1 MTTAD
6 HIPCPALMIAAPASG
21 QGKTMITA
29 ALARLHRR
37 QGRRVKVFKCGPDF
51 LDPQIHAVASEAP
64 CENLDF
70 RMGGEADVA
79 WRLARAARDNDVILI
94 EGVMGLF
101 DGDPSAADLARRYNL
116 PILVVIDGSAMAKSF
131 GAVALGMKT
140 YQPDTRVVG
149 ALANCVGSAYHA
161 QLLEQSLP
169 EGIAW
174 FGAVPRDTASALP
187 ERHLGLL
194 PAAEI
199 ADLAQRIDQLADRI
213 ATTAAAT
220 LPPVASFP
228 SASQPD
234 IPQLLQDK
242 MVAVARDAAFCFAYP
257 ANIECL
263 ESMGAT
269 LRYFSPLDD
278 TALPECDAVWL
289 PGGYPELHS
298 DALAAN
304 PAMIQSLKQ
313 HIDANKPMLAE
324 CGGMIAL
331 ATTLIDTDDQSHPL
345 MGILPGTVQ
354 MQNKLAA
361 LGMQSLAL
369 PSGQLGGHTFHYSTF
384 DCPLNPI
391 THTQDAHQKQSEAVY
406 GVNRLTATYFH
417 AYFPSAPAAVA
428 ALLS

>member
-1 MTTAD
+1 MV
-6 HIPCPALMIAAPASG
+6 
-21 QGKTMITA
+21 TA

-131 GAVALGMKT
+131 GAIALGMKT
-140 YQPDTRVVG
+140 YQPYTRVVG

-161 QLLEQSLP
+161 QLLEESLP
-169 EGIAW
+169 EGVAW
-174 FGAVPRDTASALP
+174 FGALPRNADAALP

-199 ADLAQRIDQLADRI
+199 DNLAQRIDQLADRV
-213 ATTAAAT
+213 AETAAAQ
-220 LPPVASFP
+220 LPPPASFP
-228 SASQPD
+228 AVD
-234 IPQLLQDK
+234 APQLAQQLHGK
-242 MVAVARDAAFCFAYP
+242 KIAVARDAAFCFAYP
-257 ANIECL
+257 ANLECL
-263 ESMGAT
+263 RELGAE
-269 LRYFSPLDD
+269 LCFFSPLEDA
-278 TALPECDAVWL
+278 TPPPCDAIWL
-289 PGGYPELHS
+289 PGGYPELHTEK
-298 DALAAN
+298 LAN
-304 PAMIQSLKQ
+304 NRAMIDSLQQ
-313 HIDANKPMLAE
+313 HIAAGTPMLAE

-331 ATTLIDTDDQSHPL
+331 ATSLIDTTGQSHPL
-345 MGILPGTVQ
+345 TGILPGVVT
-354 MQNKLAA
+354 MQKKLAA
-361 LGMQSLAL
+361 LGMQSLAE
-369 PSGQLGGHTFHYSTF
+369 PTGTLGGHTFHYSTF
-384 DCPLNPI
+384 DCPLTPVA
-391 THTQDAHQKQSEAVY
+391 HTTDAHQRQSEAVY
-406 GVNRLTATYFH
+406 RINRLTATYFH
-417 AYFPSAPAAVA
+417 AYFPSAPATVA

>member
-1 MTTAD
+1 MVNLL
-6 HIPCPALMIAAPASG
+6 HCPALMVAAPASG

-51 LDPQIHAVASEAP
+51 LDPQIHAVASETP

-70 RMGGEADVA
+70 RMGGEDDVA

-101 DGDPSAADLARRYNL
+101 DGDPSAAALARRYNL

-131 GAVALGMKT
+131 GAIALGMKT
-140 YQPDTRVVG
+140 YEPDTRVIG

-169 EGIAW
+169 EGVAW
-174 FGAVPRDTASALP
+174 FGAVPRNAESALP

-194 PAAEI
+194 PAGEI
-199 ADLAQRIDQLADRI
+199 ADLGRRIDKLADRI
-213 ATTAAAT
+213 AETAAAA
-220 LPPVASFP
+220 LPPVAAFP
-228 SASQPD
+228 DVPVPALPM
-234 IPQLLQDK
+234 LLQGK
-242 MVAVARDAAFCFAYP
+242 TIGVARDAAFCFSYP

-263 ESMGAT
+263 EAMGAC
-269 LRYFSPLDD
+269 LRFFSPLKD
-278 TALPECDAVWL
+278 AELPDCDAVWL
-289 PGGYPELHS
+289 PGGYPELHPES
-298 DALAAN
+298 LATN
-304 PAMIQSLKQ
+304 QAMIKSLQ
-313 HIDANKPMLAE
+313 AHIGSGKPVLAE

-331 ATTLIDTDDQSHPL
+331 ATSLVDTDEQTHRL
-345 MGILPGTVQ
+345 MGLLPGTVH
-354 MQNKLAA
+354 MQKKLAA
-361 LGMQSLAL
+361 LGMQSLNL
-369 PSGQLGGHTFHYSTF
+369 PAGKLGGHTFHYSTF
-384 DCPLNPI
+384 DCPLTPVG
-391 THTQDAHQKQSEAVY
+391 HTQDAHQKQSEAVY
-406 GVNRLTATYFH
+406 GVSRLTATYFH

>member
-1 MTTAD
+1 
-6 HIPCPALMIAAPASG
+6 MI
-21 QGKTMITA
+21 
-29 ALARLHRR
+29 
-37 QGRRVKVFKCGPDF
+37 
-51 LDPQIHAVASEAP
+51 
-64 CENLDF
+64 
-70 RMGGEADVA
+70 
-79 WRLARAARDNDVILI
+79 
-94 EGVMGLF
+94 
-101 DGDPSAADLARRYNL
+101 
-116 PILVVIDGSAMAKSF
+116 
-131 GAVALGMKT
+131 
-140 YQPDTRVVG
+140 
-149 ALANCVGSAYHA
+149 
-161 QLLEQSLP
+161 
-169 EGIAW
+169 
-174 FGAVPRDTASALP
+174 
-187 ERHLGLL
+187 
-194 PAAEI
+194 
-199 ADLAQRIDQLADRI
+199 
-213 ATTAAAT
+213 
-220 LPPVASFP
+220 
-228 SASQPD
+228 
-234 IPQLLQDK
+234 
-242 MVAVARDAAFCFAYP
+242 AVARDAAFCFAYP

-269 LRYFSPLDD
+269 LRYFSPLND

-354 MQNKLAA
+354 MQKKLAA

>member
-1 MTTAD
+1 MTD
-6 HIPCPALMIAAPASG
+6 RIQCPALMIAAPASG

-51 LDPQIHAVASEAP
+51 LDPQIHAIASEGS

-116 PILVVIDGSAMAKSF
+116 PILVVIDGSAMATSF
-131 GAVALGMKT
+131 GAIALGMKT

-161 QLLEQSLP
+161 QLLEKSLP

-174 FGAVPRDTASALP
+174 FGAIPRNAESALP

-199 ADLAQRIDQLADRI
+199 TDLTQRIDQLADRI
-213 ATTAAAT
+213 AETAAAA
-220 LPPVASFP
+220 LPPAAAFP
-228 SASQPD
+228 NAPKPELSQ
-234 IPQLLQDK
+234 QLVGK
-242 MVAVARDAAFCFAYP
+242 TIAIARDAAFCFAYP

-269 LRYFSPLDD
+269 LRYFSPLSDA
-278 TALPECDAVWL
+278 ALPECDAVWL
-289 PGGYPELHS
+289 PGGYPELHPET
-298 DALAAN
+298 LAGN
-304 PAMIQSLKQ
+304 QAMIQSLKR

-331 ATTLIDTDDQSHPL
+331 ATTIIDADDQSHPL
-345 MGILPGTVQ
+345 MGVLPGTVQ
-354 MQNKLAA
+354 MQKKLAA

-369 PSGQLGGHTFHYSTF
+369 PSGQLGGHTFHYSTY
-384 DCPLNPI
+384 DCPLKPI
-391 THTQDAHQKQSEAVY
+391 AHTQDAHQKHSEAVY

-417 AYFPSAPAAVA
+417 AYFPSAPVAVA

>member
-1 MTTAD
+1 MNQTVS
-6 HIPCPALMIAAPASG
+6 CPALMIAAPASG

-51 LDPQIHAVASEAP
+51 LDPQIHAIASGAP

-70 RMGGEADVA
+70 RMGGEVDVA

-101 DGDPSAADLARRYNL
+101 DGEPSAADLARRFNL
-116 PILVVIDGSAMAKSF
+116 PILVVIDGSAMARSF
-131 GAVALGMKT
+131 GAIALGMKT
-140 YQPDTRVVG
+140 YEPDTRVVG

-174 FGAVPRDTASALP
+174 FGAVPRSAESALP

-199 ADLAQRIDQLADRI
+199 TDLAQRIDQLADRI
-213 ATTAAAT
+213 AETAAAA
-220 LPPVASFP
+220 LPPVATFP
-228 SASQPD
+228 DTPMPEVPA
-234 IPQLLQDK
+234 LLAGK
-242 MVAVARDAAFCFAYP
+242 TIAVACDAAFCFAYP

-263 ESMGAT
+263 KAMGAS
-269 LRYFSPLDD
+269 LRFFSPLHDA
-278 TALPECDAVWL
+278 TLPDCDAVWL
-289 PGGYPELHS
+289 PGGYPELHP
-298 DALAAN
+298 DALAN
-304 PAMIQSLKQ
+304 NRSMIASLQS
-313 HIDANKPMLAE
+313 HIQAGKPVLAE

-331 ATTLIDTDDQSHPL
+331 AETLVDIDGTQHPL

-354 MQNKLAA
+354 MQKKLAA
-361 LGMQSLAL
+361 LGMQSLTL
-369 PSGQLGGHTFHYSTF
+369 SGGRLGGHTFHYSTF
-384 DCPLNPI
+384 DCPLEPI
-391 THTQDAHQKQSEAVY
+391 AHTQDTHQKQSEAVY
-406 GVNRLTATYFH
+406 GINRLTATYFH
-417 AYFPSAPAAVA
+417 AYFPSAPRVVA
-428 ALLS
+428 DLLHD

>member
-1 MTTAD
+1 MT
-6 HIPCPALMIAAPASG
+6 HRIECPALMIAAPASG

-51 LDPQIHAVASEAP
+51 LDPQIHAIASEAP

-101 DGDPSAADLARRYNL
+101 DGDPSAADLAKRYNL
-116 PILVVIDGSAMAKSF
+116 PILVVIDGSAMATSF
-131 GAVALGMKT
+131 GAIALGMKT
-140 YQPDTRVVG
+140 YRPDTRVVG

-174 FGAVPRDTASALP
+174 FGAIPRNAESALP

-213 ATTAAAT
+213 AETAAAA
-220 LPPVASFP
+220 LPPAAEFP
-228 SASQPD
+228 DAPKPAL
-234 IPQLLQDK
+234 PQSLAGK
-242 MVAVARDAAFCFAYP
+242 TIAVANDAAFCFAYP

-263 ESMGAT
+263 QEMGAQ
-269 LRYFSPLDD
+269 LCFFSPLNDA
-278 TALPECDAVWL
+278 ALPNCDAVWL
-289 PGGYPELHS
+289 PGGYPELHAE
-298 DALAAN
+298 ALASN
-304 PAMIQSLKQ
+304 ERMIQSLRL
-313 HIDANKPMLAE
+313 HIDAQKPVLAE

-331 ATTLIDTDDQSHPL
+331 AESLIDTGEHTHPL
-345 MGILPGTVQ
+345 MGILPGIVR
-354 MQNKLAA
+354 MHKKLAA
-361 LGMQSLAL
+361 LGMQSLAADT
-369 PSGQLGGHTFHYSTF
+369 GNLGGHTFHYSTF
-384 DCPLNPI
+384 DCPLEPI
-391 THTQDAHQKQSEAVY
+391 AHTVDAHQRQSEAVY
-406 GVNRLTATYFH
+406 RVKRLTATYFH
-417 AYFPSAPAAVA
+417 AYFPSAPGTVA
-428 ALLS
+428 ALWS

>member
-1 MTTAD
+1 MTE
-6 HIPCPALMIAAPASG
+6 HLQCPALMIAAPASG

-51 LDPQIHAVASEAP
+51 LDPQIHAIASEAP

-70 RMGGEADVA
+70 RMGGDADVA

-131 GAVALGMKT
+131 GAIALGMKT
-140 YQPDTRVVG
+140 YEPDTRVVG

-169 EGIAW
+169 EGIVW
-174 FGAVPRDTASALP
+174 FGAIPRNAESALP

-213 ATTAAAT
+213 AETAAAQ
-220 LPPVASFP
+220 LPPPATFP
-228 SASQPD
+228 DAPQPEL
-234 IPQLLQDK
+234 PRLL
-242 MVAVARDAAFCFAYP
+242 AGTTIAIARDAAFCFAYP
-257 ANIECL
+257 ANIESL
-263 ESMGAT
+263 QAMGAT
-269 LRYFSPLDD
+269 LSFFSPLHD
-278 TALPECDAVWL
+278 TALPSCDAVWL
-289 PGGYPELHS
+289 PGGYPELHP
-298 DALAAN
+298 ATLAN
-304 PAMIQSLKQ
+304 NQAMIQALQ
-313 HIDANKPMLAE
+313 THIADGKPILAE
-324 CGGMIAL
+324 CGGMMAL
-331 ATTLIDTDDQSHPL
+331 AESLIDNAGQSHRL

-354 MQNKLAA
+354 MHHKLAA
-361 LGMQSLAL
+361 LGMQSLQL
-369 PSGQLGGHTFHYSTF
+369 PAGRLGGHTFHYSTF
-384 DCPLNPI
+384 DCPLVPVA
-391 THTQDAHQKQSEAVY
+391 HTQDAHQKQSEAVY
-406 GVNRLTATYFH
+406 GINRLTATYFH
-417 AYFPSAPAAVA
+417 AYFPSAPATVA
-428 ALLS
+428 ALLRP

>member
-1 MTTAD
+1 MTNR
-6 HIPCPALMIAAPASG
+6 IECPALMIAAPASG

-37 QGRRVKVFKCGPDF
+37 QGKRVKVFKCGPDF
-51 LDPQIHAVASEAP
+51 LDPQIHTIASEAP

-79 WRLARAARDNDVILI
+79 WRLARAARENDVILI

-131 GAVALGMKT
+131 GAIALGMKT
-140 YQPDTRVVG
+140 YEADTRVVG
-149 ALANCVGSAYHA
+149 ALANFVGSAYHA

-174 FGAVPRDTASALP
+174 FGAVPRNAESALP

-213 ATTAAAT
+213 AETAAAELPPIAT
-220 LPPVASFP
+220 FPEATVPPVAP
-228 SASQPD
+228 
-234 IPQLLQDK
+234 LLNGK
-242 MVAVARDAAFCFAYP
+242 VVAIARDAAFCFAYP

-269 LRYFSPLDD
+269 LTYFSPLSD
-278 TALPECDAVWL
+278 ASLPPCDAIWL
-289 PGGYPELHS
+289 PGGYPELHCETI
-298 DALAAN
+298 AAN
-304 PAMIQSLKQ
+304 TAMIKALQQ
-313 HIDANKPMLAE
+313 HIDGGKPVLAE

-331 ATTLIDTDDQSHPL
+331 ATSLTDTDVRSHRL

-354 MQNKLAA
+354 MHKKLAA
-361 LGMQSLAL
+361 LGMQFLLL
-369 PSGQLGGHTFHYSTF
+369 PTGRLGGHTFHYSTY
-384 DCPLNPI
+384 DCPLTPI
-391 THTQDAHQKQSEAVY
+391 AYTEDAHQNQKEAVY
-406 GVNRLTATYFH
+406 GVKKLTATYFH
-417 AYFPSAPAAVA
+417 AYFPSAPEAVA
-428 ALLS
+428 GLLGA

>member
-1 MTTAD
+1 MTDT
-6 HIPCPALMIAAPASG
+6 IQCPALMIAAPASG

-51 LDPQIHAVASEAP
+51 LDPQIHAIASEAP

-116 PILVVIDGSAMAKSF
+116 PILVVIDGSAMARSF
-131 GAVALGMKT
+131 GAIALGMKT
-140 YQPDTRVVG
+140 YRPDTRVVG

-174 FGAVPRDTASALP
+174 FGAIPRNAESALP

-199 ADLAQRIDQLADRI
+199 ADLAERIDQLADRI
-213 ATTAAAT
+213 AETAAAA
-220 LPPVASFP
+220 LPPAATFPVAP
-228 SASQPD
+228 NPE
-234 IPQLLQDK
+234 IPQALSGKTIAIAQ
-242 MVAVARDAAFCFAYP
+242 DAAFCFAYP
-257 ANIECL
+257 ANLECL
-263 ESMGAT
+263 QDLGAQ
-269 LRYFSPLDD
+269 LRFFSPLDD
-278 TALPECDAVWL
+278 TALPPCDAVWL
-289 PGGYPELHS
+289 PGGYPELHVER
-298 DALAAN
+298 LASN
-304 PAMIQSLKQ
+304 ISMIQSLRQ
-313 HIDANKPMLAE
+313 HIDANKPILAE
-324 CGGMIAL
+324 CGGMMAL
-331 ATTLIDTDDQSHPL
+331 AESLIDTNEQSHPL
-345 MGILPGTVQ
+345 IGILPGTVR
-354 MQNKLAA
+354 MHKKLAA
-361 LGMQSLAL
+361 LGMQSLPAET
-369 PSGQLGGHTFHYSTF
+369 GNLGGHTFHYSTF
-384 DCPLNPI
+384 ECPLAPVA
-391 THTQDAHQKQSEAVY
+391 HTVDAHQRQSESVSR
-406 GVNRLTATYFH
+406 VQRLTATYFH
-417 AYFPSAPAAVA
+417 AYFPSAPNTVA

>member
-1 MTTAD
+1 MAD
-6 HIPCPALMIAAPASG
+6 SIQCPALMIAAPASG

-51 LDPQIHAVASEAP
+51 LDPQIHAVASDAP

-70 RMGGEADVA
+70 RMGGEDDVA
-79 WRLARAARDNDVILI
+79 WRLARAARENDVILI

-131 GAVALGMKT
+131 GAIVLGMKT
-140 YQPDTRVVG
+140 YESDTRVVG

-169 EGIAW
+169 EGVAW
-174 FGAVPRDTASALP
+174 FGAVPRNAESALP

-199 ADLAQRIDQLADRI
+199 ADLAQRIDQLATRI
-213 ATTAAAT
+213 ADTAAAA

-228 SASQPD
+228 NAPKTSLPMS
-234 IPQLLQDK
+234 LQGK
-242 MVAVARDAAFCFAYP
+242 VIAVARDAAFCFAYP

-263 ESMGAT
+263 GDMGAT
-269 LRYFSPLDD
+269 LHYFSPLHDAAIPD
-278 TALPECDAVWL
+278 CDAIWL
-289 PGGYPELHS
+289 PGGYPELHTE
-298 DALAAN
+298 ALASN
-304 PAMIQSLKQ
+304 TPMINALRA
-313 HIDANKPMLAE
+313 HIEAGKPMLAE

-331 ATTLIDTDDQSHPL
+331 ADALVDTDEKSHPL
-345 MGILPGTVQ
+345 MGILPGTVR
-354 MQNKLAA
+354 MQKKLAA
-361 LGMQSLAL
+361 LGMQSLTM
-369 PSGQLGGHTFHYSTF
+369 PSGKLGGHTFHYSTF
-384 DCPLNPI
+384 DCALTPI
-391 THTQDAHQKQSEAVY
+391 AHTQDAHQKQSEAVY
-406 GVNRLTATYFH
+406 GANQLTATYFH

-428 ALLS
+428 DLLSK